1 MDKRFELILHEV
13 RRKFRSERAFYH
25 SVIGITQRA
34 WEKYKSGETDFD
46 NIKLSTYKRMINS
59 LFTPYEVM
67 LIDEAIQAT
76 NFNWYASVVGA
87 FHEIKVKHAKRM
99 LDRGAT
105 IEKSGARMSVGD
117 GKHDLYNPI
126 TIINIVDELDLQNR
140 NIVSFHI
147 YPDGL
152 PRLPEEMHLR
162 IPSGKRNRREWFNKY
177 FDEVVVK

>member
-76 NFNWYASVVGA
+76 NFNWYASVVEA
-87 FHEIKVKHAKRM
+87 FHEKKLNMQR
-99 LDRGAT
+99 
-105 IEKSGARMSVGD
+105 ECW
-117 GKHDLYNPI
+117 
-126 TIINIVDELDLQNR
+126 IVVQLSKNQ
-140 NIVSFHI
+140 
-147 YPDGL
+147 GQ
-152 PRLPEEMHLR
+152 
-162 IPSGKRNRREWFNKY
+162 G
-177 FDEVVVK
+177 